1 MFPVPRPNYGERR
14 SSRIENVLRASPIL
28 RLRSAPGLFVA
39 DGVGVGCQLSHRE
52 PCCPAGCIFPIRHFG
67 LIARGSL
74 IPAFHSIPRSL
85 LHQHVDQGPCDGC
98 AHRQLE

>member
-1 MFPVPRPNYGERR
+1 MFPVPWPNYGERR
-14 SSRIENVLRASPIL
+14 SSGIENVLRASPIL
-28 RLRSAPGLFVA
+28 RLLPATGLFVA
-39 DGVGVGCQLSHRE
+39 DRVGVGCQLSHRE
-52 PCCPAGCIFPIRHFG
+52 AGCPAGCIFPERHFG

-74 IPAFHSIPRSL
+74 IPAFHSTSRSL